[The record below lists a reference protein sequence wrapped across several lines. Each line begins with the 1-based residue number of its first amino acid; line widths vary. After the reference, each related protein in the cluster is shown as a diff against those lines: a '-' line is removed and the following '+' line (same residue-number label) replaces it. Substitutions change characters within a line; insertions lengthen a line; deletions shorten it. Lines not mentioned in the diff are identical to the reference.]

1 MKKRTAGRVSAMA
14 MASAMIVSVAAV
26 NVGAAP
32 IIGDGET
39 DITSVPVGKTVTTDG
54 YSYAP
59 STTFTFHVETGAAQD
74 DFEGNV
80 VYAGVA
86 GGLTAGTGATFSS
99 DGVTLEESYTGT
111 GSLNVDSSKFAEPG
125 VYHYVVT
132 ENQTPAHPG
141 VTYSQESYDVY
152 VYVYADED
160 ETNLYAGHVVSV
172 KDGDKADLEFTN
184 DYKTKLHD
192 LTITKTVTGNQKN
205 YNKEFSFT
213 VTIDGDADGEYFY
226 MTVDGK
232 KYATLTEGVSK
243 TFTLKHG
250 QSAKIYGLS
259 EDDTYTVTEA
269 DYKSSGYKTTITG
282 ADTTETA
289 GNGQVLTAKG
299 DVADGDDNVVFEN
312 NKNATSPTGIARAYT
327 PYALVMAA
335 ASALGVLFFR
345 KKREE

>member
-1 MKKRTAGRVSAMA
+1 MKKRIAGRVSAMA

-32 IIGDGET
+32 ISGDGTT
-39 DITSVPVGKTVTTDG
+39 DITSVPIGKTVTTDG

-59 STTFTFHVETGAAQD
+59 STTFTFHVETGVAQD

-80 VYAGVA
+80 VYAGVD

-99 DGVTLEESYTGT
+99 DGTTLDTTYTGT
-111 GSLNVDSSKFAEPG
+111 GSLNVDSSKFTEPG

-132 ENQTPAHPG
+132 EDQTPAHPG

-152 VYVYADED
+152 VYVYSDAQG
-160 ETNLYAGHVVSV
+160 NLYAGHVVSV

-184 DYKTKLHD
+184 DYETKLHD
-192 LTITKTVTGNQKN
+192 LTITKTVTGNQKD
-205 YNKEFSFT
+205 YNREFSFT

-226 MTVDGK
+226 MTVNGVN
-232 KYATLTEGVSK
+232 YATLTEGTSK

-250 QSAKIYGLS
+250 DIAKIYGLS
-259 EDDTYTVTEA
+259 EGDTYTVTEA
-269 DYKSSGYKTTITG
+269 DYKSLGYKTTITG
-282 ADTTETA
+282 ADSVETED
-289 GNGQVLTAKG
+289 NGQELTAKG
-299 DVADGDDNVVFEN
+299 NVADGDDSVEFEN
-312 NKNATSPTGIARAYT
+312 NKNANTPTGIARAYT

-335 ASALGVLFFR
+335 VSALGALFFR

>member
-1 MKKRTAGRVSAMA
+1 MKKRTVGRVSAMA

-32 IIGDGET
+32 IIGDGKT

-99 DGVTLEESYTGT
+99 DGATLAEAYTGT

-125 VYHYVVT
+125 VYHYIVT

-152 VYVYADED
+152 VYVYADD
-160 ETNLYAGHVVSV
+160 DGTNLYVGHVVSV

-184 DYKTKLHD
+184 DYETKLHD
-192 LTITKTVTGNQKN
+192 LTIEKIVTGNQKN

-213 VTIDGDADGEYFY
+213 VKIDGDADGEYFY
-226 MTVDGK
+226 MTVDGV

-250 QSAKIYGLS
+250 QIAKIYGLS
-259 EDDTYTVTEA
+259 DGDDYTVTEA

-289 GNGQVLTAKG
+289 SNGQMLTAKG

>member
-1 MKKRTAGRVSAMA
+1 MKKRIVGRVSAMA

-26 NVGAAP
+26 NAGAAP
-32 IIGDGET
+32 ITGDGET
-39 DITSVPVGKTVTTDG
+39 NITSVPVGKTVTTDG

-59 STTFTFHVETGAAQD
+59 STTFTFHVETGEAQD

-99 DGVTLEESYTGT
+99 DGISLSTAYTGS
-111 GSLNVDSSKFAEPG
+111 GSLNVDSSKFTEPG
-125 VYHYVVT
+125 VYHYIVT
-132 ENQTPAHPG
+132 EDQTPAHPG

-152 VYVYADED
+152 VYIYADE
-160 ETNLYAGHVVSV
+160 EGANLYAGHVVSV
-172 KDGDKADLEFTN
+172 KDGDKADLKFTN
-184 DYKTKLHD
+184 DYETKLHD
-192 LTITKTVTGNQKN
+192 LTITKTVTGNQKD

-226 MTVDGK
+226 MTVNGVN
-232 KYATLTEGVSK
+232 YATLTEGESK

-250 QSAKIYGLS
+250 DTAKIYGLS
-259 EDDTYTVTEA
+259 EGDTYTVTEE

-282 ADTTETA
+282 ADTTETED
-289 GNGQVLTAKG
+289 NGQELTAKG
-299 DVADGDDNVVFEN
+299 NVADGDDNVEFEN